1 MATSLTNPLPTIH
14 PIFDPLIATLADP
27 GDPASGRDGLSQVE
41 VQIEVED
48 VMNSGS
54 LRLIGELLNP
64 YNLDTDTATAIIHK
78 ALQGALRP
86 DNLTTILEFNLTQLT
101 GIIKRYRLLV

>member
-1 MATSLTNPLPTIH
+1 MATQLVTPLPTIH

-41 VQIEVED
+41 VLIEVED
-48 VMNSGS
+48 LMNSGS
-54 LRLIGELLNP
+54 WRLIGELLNP
-64 YNLDTDTATAIIHK
+64 YNLDTETASAIIHK

-86 DNLTTILEFNLTQLT
+86 DYRPAIQNSISTT
-101 GIIKRYRLLV
+101 